1 MASHAVSSHAEKDV
15 SIRGLLGPLFAII
28 VGMIMVILDNT
39 VVNVAIPTLVKD
51 FHSTLSTVQW
61 TVTGYTLAL
70 SAVIPL
76 SGWLSDKIGAKLL
89 FILSIALFTFGSVL
103 CSTAD
108 SAPLLITY
116 RVIQGLGGGMVMPVG
131 IAFIYRLAPPEKVGS
146 IMGML
151 GIPML
156 LAPAIGPILS
166 GWFVQYST
174 WHWIFLINL
183 PIGIIGIIFGILWL
197 PRIARGEAPVLDI
210 LGMILGPIAFVA
222 LSYAVNE
229 GGSDGWGATR
239 TIVSLAIGIAV
250 LIAFV
255 IAEVRH
261 RHPLLQLRMFKS
273 SNFTRG
279 IIVLWVSQIA
289 LFGAIVLV
297 PLYLQNVRGY
307 GAFHTGLIML
317 PQAIAAGVF
326 MPIGGRLFDR
336 IGARPLAAT
345 GLALVTGA
353 LVWLSFIT
361 VDTKLIEVMVP
372 LAMMGAGMGMSMMPL
387 NTHVLQAAPRD
398 LVSRV
403 TPLTSAGQQVMVSFA
418 VAGLTG
424 FLTSRV
430 THYVTAHHAPASAT
444 VSAFG
449 DTFLLAAAIA
459 CIGFLT
465 SFVVTRP
472 KRAAQGDDA
481 PTADMVPTH

>member
-1 MASHAVSSHAEKDV
+1 MPTQTMKTKSEDF
-15 SIRGLLGPLFAII
+15 SIRALLLPLFAII

-51 FHSTLSTVQW
+51 FHSSLSVVQW
-61 TVTGYTLAL
+61 TVTGYTLSL

-76 SGWLSDKIGAKLL
+76 SGWLSDKLGAKRL
-89 FILSIALFTFGSVL
+89 FVLSIALFTLGSVL

-108 SAPLLITY
+108 SAGLLITY

-131 IAFIYRLAPPEKVGS
+131 LAFVYRLAPPDKVGS
-146 IMGML
+146 LMGML

-156 LAPAIGPILS
+156 LAPAAGPILS
-166 GWFVQYST
+166 GWFVEYST

-183 PIGIIGIIFGILWL
+183 PIGIVGVIFGILWL
-197 PRIARGEAPVLDI
+197 PNIARKLATALDVV
-210 LGMILGPIAFVA
+210 GMILGPIAFVT

-239 TIVSLAIGIAV
+239 TIASLVIGVAV
-250 LIAFV
+250 LTAFV
-255 IAEVRH
+255 IVEVRH
-261 RHPLLQLRMFKS
+261 PQPLLELRMFKS
-273 SNFTRG
+273 GNFTRG
-279 IIVLWVSQIA
+279 VIVLWVSQIA
-289 LFGAIVLV
+289 LFGAIIIV

-317 PQAIAAGVF
+317 PQAITSAVF
-326 MPIGGRLFDR
+326 MPLGGRLFDK

-345 GLALVTGA
+345 GLGTVTAALI
-353 LVWLSFIT
+353 WLSQVT
-361 VDTKLIEVMVP
+361 TSTPLIQTMIP
-372 LAMMGAGMGMSMMPL
+372 LAMMGAGMGLAMMPL

-403 TPLTSAGQQVMVSFA
+403 TPLTSAGQQVMVSFS

-430 THYVTAHHAPASAT
+430 TYYMASHHSLADAS
-444 VSAFG
+444 VFAFG
-449 DTFLLAAAIA
+449 DTYLLAAAIA
-459 CIGFLT
+459 VIGFFI
-465 SFVVTRP
+465 SFVVSRP
-472 KRAAQGDDA
+472 KRAELGATSAID
-481 PTADMVPTH
+481 VLPTH